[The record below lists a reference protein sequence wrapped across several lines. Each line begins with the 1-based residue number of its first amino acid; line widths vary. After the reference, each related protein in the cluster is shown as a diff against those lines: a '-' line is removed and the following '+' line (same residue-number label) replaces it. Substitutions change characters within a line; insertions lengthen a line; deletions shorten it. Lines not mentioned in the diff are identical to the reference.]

1 MNIQEKAEQYALTKH
16 NQSQCFDSEREQ
28 CIDDYAAGYNEAK
41 RWIPIEDLLPCDV
54 LDIVF
59 NSTANIYLTEPVL
72 AKNENGDIVL
82 TKMFRYHSHIKFQ
95 WIATGKII
103 EWRNI

>member
-1 MNIQEKAEQYALTKH
+1 MNIQEKAEQYACEKW
-16 NQSQCFDSEREQ
+16 QDSNPVGQ
-28 CIDDYAAGYNEAK
+28 IDAAQDYIAGYNEAK

-103 EWRNI
+103 EWREI

>member
-1 MNIQEKAEQYALTKH
+1 MKIQEKAELYACELHK
-16 NQSQCFDSEREQ
+16 SS
-28 CIDDYAAGYNEAK
+28 IDFNGSYNIAKNAYVAGYNEAK

-59 NSTANIYLTEPVL
+59 NSTANIYFTEPVL

-103 EWRNI
+103 EWREI

>member
-28 CIDDYAAGYNEAK
+28 CIDDYTAGYNEAK

-59 NSTANIYLTEPVL
+59 NSTANIYFTEPVL

-103 EWRNI
+103 EWREI